1 MVDGKSFRLA
11 DEVRYIQRRAAEHDE
26 RVVSFGQIVLFS
38 TQSGDAWLLDASDHL
53 AARLARDGDA
63 EPIQIEDTETT
74 LRDRLEGSIPHRGIR
89 IRVHGWRYR
98 PGNHNPRL
106 PDAETGSDGVISVD
120 CHRPEPQ
127 KCLQE
132 LRPTRSIKI

>member
-1 MVDGKSFRLA
+1 MAYTTRRGTMAKKIRRGPGKRMVDGKSFRLA

-38 TQSGDAWLLDASDHL
+38 TESGDAWLLDASDHL

-74 LRDRLEGSIPHRGIR
+74 FAIGWKGQYRIEGSAFVYMDG
-89 IRVHGWRYR
+89 
-98 PGNHNPRL
+98 
-106 PDAETGSDGVISVD
+106 DTGRATTILGY
-120 CHRPEPQ
+120 PTQ
-127 KCLQE
+127 KLA
-132 LRPTRSIKI
+132 PMG